1 MRKLKLNKLQYKV
14 HAGNGPPILLVHGLL
29 SSPAQWLLNIG
40 ELSQV
45 ATPVTVSLYGHAD
58 SPAPL
63 DASSYAPENYIQQF
77 EAIREELRVD
87 KWFVCGYSFGASLTM
102 KYSLDFSSKV
112 LGHIFTNSMSGF
124 SDIGE
129 QDMDPNTI
137 VKKYDDGGLEA
148 VERIP
153 VHPKHAK
160 RIPAEVAQALLIDS
174 KRMNAA
180 GIGRSL
186 AYSMPHSSSADR
198 IGENT
203 RPSLLVHGAKEKRF
217 LDIRNYLAA
226 NMPHLEIVDLQA
238 GHAVNM
244 EQAEAFNDAVVKF
257 VTKQL
262 VS

>member
-1 MRKLKLNKLQYKV
+1 MSKLNYKV

-45 ATPVTVSLYGHAD
+45 ATPVTVALYGHAD
-58 SPAPL
+58 SPSPL
-63 DASSYAPENYIQQF
+63 DAPSYAPENYILQF
-77 EAIREELRVD
+77 EAIREELSVD
-87 KWFVCGYSFGASLTM
+87 RWFVCGYSFGASLTM
-102 KYSLDFSSKV
+102 RYTLDFSSKV

-124 SDIGE
+124 SDVSDSE
-129 QDMDPNTI
+129 TNPNAI
-137 VKKYDDGGLEA
+137 VKKYDEGGLEA

-153 VHPKHAK
+153 VHPKNAK
-160 RIPAEVAQALLIDS
+160 RIPAEVAEALLIDS

-186 AYSMPHSSSADR
+186 AYTMPDSSSAER

-203 RPSLLVHGAKEKRF
+203 RPTLLVHGVREKRF
-217 LDIRNYLAA
+217 LDIRNDLAA
-226 NMPHLEIVDLQA
+226 NMPELDIVDLEA
-238 GHAVNM
+238 GHGVNM
-244 EQAEAFNDAVVKF
+244 EQPKAFNDAVVNF

-262 VS
+262 ASSG